1 MIPGIARGGLRWHGS
16 GRPTRDCGR
25 VLSLGPRCTRLS
37 WRRCGR
43 RWPSGTGRSRS
54 WRTGSANWTA
64 RPGGT
69 RPRRA
74 GPRPRTART
83 RRPARSRWTGR
94 CGRRPDGSGCGT
106 VTEGQAP
113 PWACGRAQYGPR
125 AHAHAADLVCGNRIP
140 VARAARLMAAMLGLR
155 VGRAG
160 RRGSRQGRRPA
171 GPVHRAGPRPCC
183 AWPRCS
189 TSTRRPPA
197 PKATWPT
204 CTWRAP
210 SSSLT
215 CAPAGG
221 RPPASTLAGCCQRR
235 RDHRPR
241 RLRRLAWG
249 IHPRLTQTAPDQRKN
264 RTHLN

>member
-171 GPVHRAGPRPCC
+171 GPVHRAGPRP
-183 AWPRCS
+183 AAPGRGAPRQ
-189 TSTRRPPA
+189 RDDR
-197 PKATWPT
+197 
-204 CTWRAP
+204 
-210 SSSLT
+210 
-215 CAPAGG
+215 
-221 RPPASTLAGCCQRR
+221 QRR
-235 RDHRPR
+235 RRPGLPARGVHRVPHSPAHR
-241 RLRRLAWG
+241 RAVGRRHRRWRGAASDAGTIVRDGYVGLLGEYTPASPKP
-249 IHPRLTQTAPDQRKN
+249 HLTSEKTEL
-264 RTHLN
+264 T